1 MFSASEVASY
11 IAMVG
16 VLSVVAQVR
25 FLFLSVVQD
34 FDCLNVINI
43 CFGFSS
49 FKQYGTGKMVG
60 THTLSRLHHL
70 FFLF

>member
-34 FDCLNVINI
+34 FDCLNIINI
-43 CFGFSS
+43 CFTIYVLDFQVLNSTVLERWWG
-49 FKQYGTGKMVG
+49 
-60 THTLSRLHHL
+60 HTL
-70 FFLF
+70 

>member
-25 FLFLSVVQD
+25 FLFLSVVQLQKSITV
-34 FDCLNVINI
+34 FV
-43 CFGFSS
+43 GF
-49 FKQYGTGKMVG
+49 
-60 THTLSRLHHL
+60 
-70 FFLF
+70 

>member
-25 FLFLSVVQD
+25 FLFLSVLQD
-34 FDCLNVINI
+34 FDSLNII
-43 CFGFSS
+43 QYMFWI
-49 FKQYGTGKMVG
+49 FK
-60 THTLSRLHHL
+60 
-70 FFLF
+70 F

>member
-25 FLFLSVVQD
+25 FLFLSVLQD
-34 FDCLNVINI
+34 FDCLNII
-43 CFGFSS
+43 
-49 FKQYGTGKMVG
+49 QYM
-60 THTLSRLHHL
+60 
-70 FFLF
+70 F

>member
-25 FLFLSVVQD
+25 FLFISVIQVNRKGITV
-34 FDCLNVINI
+34 FM
-43 CFGFSS
+43 GF
-49 FKQYGTGKMVG
+49 
-60 THTLSRLHHL
+60 
-70 FFLF
+70 

>member
-34 FDCLNVINI
+34 FDCLNII
-43 CFGFSS
+43 QYMFWI
-49 FKQYGTGKMVG
+49 FK
-60 THTLSRLHHL
+60 
-70 FFLF
+70 F